1 MSGKLPRC
9 CWLLTAILLVASIAV
24 GQPYSVGYVAGG
36 YRRPYYGYGG
46 YGYGGYGYGGYGGG
60 TAAGGYL
67 NGMANTIR
75 AEGQYNLLSSQA
87 AINLEDAKKKE
98 IENRTHWT
106 NAYFEMRRVNDA
118 YTHPKKDPTPPE
130 TWVRLAHDALPQR
143 LPGNVLDPVNGR
155 IVWPVALQ
163 VDAFAAERENLEALF
178 AERAIEHGAI
188 GVDAHGTIRK
198 AVDEALAKLKDRIR
212 EIDSRSYLEAK
223 NFLTSLSYEA
233 SLPSSS

>member
-9 CWLLTAILLVASIAV
+9 CWLLSASLLVASIAV
-24 GQPYSVGYVAGG
+24 AQPYSVGYVPGG

-46 YGYGGYGYGGYGGG
+46 YGYGGYGGYGGG

-67 NGMANTIR
+67 NGMASAIR

-87 AINLEDAKKKE
+87 AINLEEAKKKE

-106 NAYFEMRRVNDA
+106 NAYFEMRRINDA

-143 LPGNVLDPVNGR
+143 LPGADLDPVTGR
-155 IVWPVALQ
+155 IAWPDALQ
-163 VDAFAAERENLEALF
+163 GDPFAADREKLEALF

-188 GVDAHGTIRK
+188 GVDAHGRIRR
-198 AVDEALAKLKDRIR
+198 AVDDALAKLKDHIR
-212 EIDSRSYLEAK
+212 EIDSRSYVEAR

-233 SLPSSS
+233 SLPGSG